1 MVCTFVVNLCF
12 LNRCPLTYLFME
24 WALLFLFGLTKLV
37 KIFAMYRIEGMNTND
52 ENEIEEEPIEDVVF
66 EETAEGE
73 GEAVSKDKIKKLR
86 DELKNTKTEKA
97 DYLANW
103 QKERADFINYKK
115 GEDERKKQT
124 LDFAREQFVE
134 ELLPVLDAYDM
145 AFSNKEAWE
154 KVEKNWRMGVEYIH
168 QQLLKVLAD
177 NGVIEINPIVGDIP
191 DSNLH
196 DMIENVETEDE
207 SKDHTVAQVMQKGY
221 KLTGRVLRPA
231 RVKVYEYKQS

>member
-1 MVCTFVVNLCF
+1 MHKN
-12 LNRCPLTYLFME
+12 
-24 WALLFLFGLTKLV
+24 
-37 KIFAMYRIEGMNTND
+37 ND
-52 ENEIEEEPIEDVVF
+52 DEITDDVVF

-73 GEAVSKDKIKKLR
+73 GEALSKDKIKKLR
-86 DELKNTKTEKA
+86 EDLKTAQAEKT
-97 DYLANW
+97 DYLTNW

-154 KVEKNWRMGVEYIH
+154 KVDKGWRMGVEYIH
-168 QQLLKVLAD
+168 QQLLKVLLD
-177 NGVIEINPIVGDIP
+177 NGVTEIAPAIGDAL

-196 DMIENVETEDE
+196 EAVDTIETEDRA
-207 SKDHTVAQVMQKGY
+207 KDHTVAIVMQKGY
-221 KLTGRVLRPA
+221 KMKERILRPS
-231 RVKVYEYKQS
+231 RVKTFEKK

>member
-1 MVCTFVVNLCF
+1 M
-12 LNRCPLTYLFME
+12 
-24 WALLFLFGLTKLV
+24 
-37 KIFAMYRIEGMNTND
+37 D
-52 ENEIEEEPIEDVVF
+52 ENEEIKTDDVVF

-73 GEAVSKDKIKKLR
+73 GEALSKDKIKKLR
-86 DELKNTKTEKA
+86 EDLKTAQTEKA

-145 AFSNKEAWE
+145 AFANKEAWE

-168 QQLLKVLAD
+168 AQLLKVLAE
-177 NGVIEINPIVGDIP
+177 NGVSEIAPAEWYAL
-191 DSNLH
+191 DSKLH
-196 DMIENVETEDE
+196 EGVDMIATDDA
-207 SKDHTVAQVMQKGY
+207 SKDHTVATVMQKGY
-221 KLTGRVLRPA
+221 KNGDRIIRPA
-231 RVKVYEYKQS
+231 RVKVWESKK